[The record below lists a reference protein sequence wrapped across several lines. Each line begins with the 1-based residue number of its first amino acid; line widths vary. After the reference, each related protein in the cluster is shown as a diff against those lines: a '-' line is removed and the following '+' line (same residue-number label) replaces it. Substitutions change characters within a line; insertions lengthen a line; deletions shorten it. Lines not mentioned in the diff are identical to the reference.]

1 MKKIFL
7 TLVMTA
13 FVSLIALGCANTAP
27 SSASITPAKE
37 EQSSKENFITLS
49 NETHELT
56 IQVSLVPEL
65 QEYLKQ
71 YSAEE
76 VEAEKKR
83 MAIDSFTVDQKTVYF
98 VLNYSCGT
106 KLCNTILLKKTG
118 ESIQSRFLFES
129 VTFIDYQFS
138 PDRKKLAMRFGR
150 NEGIEVYRETILVMN
165 VEDLKTIEGKEITND
180 PLYQSLID
188 IEVGLPIL
196 QYSWKDSLTI
206 EATLPKINPKAPEE
220 IKEWLDNNEEKQ
232 TLIVRYE

>member
-1 MKKIFL
+1 MKRIFL

-13 FVSLIALGCANTAP
+13 FVSLLSLGCANTAP
-27 SSASITPAKE
+27 SSVSKTPAKE
-37 EQSSKENFITLS
+37 QSSNENLITLS
-49 NETHELT
+49 NEKHELT

-83 MAIDSFTVDQKTVYF
+83 MAIDSFTVDKKTVYF

-106 KLCNTILLKKTG
+106 KLCNTILIKKTG
-118 ESIQSRFLFES
+118 ESIQSRFLLES
-129 VTFIDYQFS
+129 VAFIDYLFS

-150 NEGIEVYRETILVMN
+150 NEGIEVNRQTILVMN
-165 VEDLKTIEGKEITND
+165 VEDLKTREGKETTNN

-206 EATLPKINPKAPEE
+206 EATLPKIDPKAPEE
-220 IKEWLDNNEEKQ
+220 IKKWLDNNGEKQ